1 VNTQKLQAFS
11 STAHL
16 ESTLKLYTTTHSYKS
31 RAHVKFDT
39 PMHSL
44 TCLALVD
51 PTGVLSLDNGLG
63 CLVVGLAAAPLP
75 SKMVQCCAEVMPDS

>member
-1 VNTQKLQAFS
+1 
-11 STAHL
+11 
-16 ESTLKLYTTTHSYKS
+16 
-31 RAHVKFDT
+31 
-39 PMHSL
+39 MHTL

-75 SKMVQCCAEVMPDS
+75 GKLVQRCVEVMPGS